1 MIGIDTNILVRYIT
15 QDDARQAALAVRFI
29 EGTLSAAE
37 PGHASLV
44 TLAELAWV
52 LRSNYAA
59 TPEEVAG
66 AMTLL
71 LTDAR
76 FVVQAKSAVWA
87 ALDMYRDGGVDFGD
101 TLIAALDRDAG
112 CARTMTFD
120 TKATRIPGMTLLR

>member
-29 EGTLSAAE
+29 EGGLSAEA

-44 TLAELAWV
+44 VLAELAWV
-52 LRSNYAA
+52 LRSNYEA
-59 TPEEVAG
+59 TPDEVVR

-76 FVVQAKSAVWA
+76 FVIQEKSAVWA
-87 ALDMYRDGGVDFGD
+87 ALDIYRDGGLDFGD
-101 TLIAALDRDAG
+101 TLIAALDRNAG
-112 CARTMTFD
+112 CTQTMTFD
-120 TKATRIPGMTLLR
+120 AKATRIPGMTLLR